1 MDGYSY
7 TICSYCSH
15 CVPTCMNERLE
26 IGSNIKFD
34 SKILRRE
41 ELQRKSPLEDRLVR

>member
-7 TICSYCSH
+7 TICSYCSL
-15 CVPTCMNERLE
+15 CVSTCMNERLE

-34 SKILRRE
+34 SKILCLA
-41 ELQRKSPLEDRLVR
+41 ELQHWTYS